1 MVLASDPAIR
11 IEVESFNVANLWV
24 APLHCGTSQLYYYL
38 CNQVPVL
45 KSV

>member
-11 IEVESFNVANLWV
+11 MEEMFDVANLWV
-24 APLHCGTSQLYYYL
+24 AALHCGTSQLYYYL